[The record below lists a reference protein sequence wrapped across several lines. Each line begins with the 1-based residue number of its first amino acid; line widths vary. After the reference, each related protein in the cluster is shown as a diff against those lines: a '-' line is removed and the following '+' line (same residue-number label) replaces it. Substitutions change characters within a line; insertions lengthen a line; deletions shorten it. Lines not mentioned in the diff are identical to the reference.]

1 MVITQLRCRIK
12 CYFQHRANEKISHS
26 ILQAEAVGVSIPGA
40 YASVAGDNPLQRR
53 CCNSRVGKGISAQA
67 APRTV
72 RESLPSYGSYYPI
85 MLLFQSS
92 NDKTTMGFL
101 LVSIDTFCTTCSCPV
116 SYMCSSSTYGLVHS
130 NNKIRHVFH
139 LC

>member
-1 MVITQLRCRIK
+1 MLFPTSGK
-12 CYFQHRANEKISHS
+12 EKTLYS

-85 MLLFQSS
+85 MLLFQVS
-92 NDKTTMGFL
+92 NDKTTMGFR
-101 LVSIDTFCTTCSCPV
+101 LVSFDTFYTTCPFLV
-116 SYMCSSSTYGLVHS
+116 SYMCS
-130 NNKIRHVFH
+130 
-139 LC
+139 